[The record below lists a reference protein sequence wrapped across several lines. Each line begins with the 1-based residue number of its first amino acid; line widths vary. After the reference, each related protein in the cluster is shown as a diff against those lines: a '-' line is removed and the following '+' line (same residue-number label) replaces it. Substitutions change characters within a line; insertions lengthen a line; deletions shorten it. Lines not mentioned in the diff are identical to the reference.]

1 MPKLVKQGKSLKQE
15 LSENKDMINEYTQTR
30 GLINL
35 EQTHLMNKDRAKKE
49 KILIFGGNYPGAY
62 TDMIPMTKLEDNQKR
77 KRNRIYAHTQVARRE

>member
-30 GLINL
+30 GLPINL

-49 KILIFGGNYPGAY
+49 KILIFGGNY
-62 TDMIPMTKLEDNQKR
+62 
-77 KRNRIYAHTQVARRE
+77 QVHIQI